1 MFSIPFTMLVVSKD
15 SFELSLLPALT
26 KCNAINV
33 ASSSGKFIFSFSF
46 ISLTPHNATLYSS
59 L

>member
-26 KCNAINV
+26 KCSAINA
-33 ASSSGKFIFSFSF
+33 ASSSGKFILSFSF
-46 ISLTPHNATLYSS
+46 ISLTPHKATLYSS